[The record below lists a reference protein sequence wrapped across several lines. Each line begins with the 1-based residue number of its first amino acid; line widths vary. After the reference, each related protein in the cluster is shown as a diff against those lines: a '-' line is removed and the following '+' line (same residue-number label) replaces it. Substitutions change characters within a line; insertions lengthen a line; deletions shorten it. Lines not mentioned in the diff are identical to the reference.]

1 MAKVSLGGI
10 VGMIGA
16 ATLALGCGDD
26 GAATPADTS
35 SGTTAVDP
43 DSTTATTADTS
54 SAASTS
60 SSSGTTDVGS
70 SSDTGFEP
78 PVPECGN
85 GFVEVGED
93 CDDGND
99 EPLDACPNDCI
110 FACSVEWTVV
120 RSGPTLESDIYGV
133 SVATDAAGQVY
144 ALAYQREIDVDP
156 KGMQSIGDV
165 STLLLA
171 LDDAGTERWSV
182 AFAEP
187 GLAVRPGAV
196 AVDAAGVPHVAL
208 TREVVAGGTDVQV
221 LRLDPTDGAIVWTH
235 DVVSPVV
242 DGDDVAEALAVGPD
256 GDVVV
261 TATVAVAE
269 GDDDAW
275 TRKLAAVDGAEVWTS
290 SFDGP
295 SEGAFSTDNA
305 GPVAIGPDGTVAV
318 LAQAYVDFSAAP
330 ATLLVYPPDGG
341 EPQWTWT
348 PPDDGGSQELT
359 PIGVGIDDEGNV
371 YAAYQRITSVVRFW
385 VAKFDDDGT
394 SLWLLDD
401 DHFLGANDDWSL
413 SALGLGPN
421 GPALVGSYTADDGA
435 DAWVE
440 GWVAQVDP
448 EAAPLCLF
456 TIQGEGG
463 GVLPPGLFSEGGAVA
478 ADGKV
483 LAVGQWIDEAEEALW
498 VARLRAF
505 GR

>member
-1 MAKVSLGGI
+1 MAKVSLEGFAW
-10 VGMIGA
+10 MLGA
-16 ATLALGCGDD
+16 VVLAQGCGDD
-26 GAATPADTS
+26 GAATPADTT

-43 DSTTATTADTS
+43 DSSTASSADTS
-54 SAASTS
+54 SSAST
-60 SSSGTTDVGS
+60 GATTTTADG

-78 PVPECGN
+78 PVPACGN

-99 EPLDACPNDCI
+99 ESQDACPNDCI
-110 FACSVEWTVV
+110 FACSLEWTLV
-120 RSGPTLESDIYGV
+120 RSGPTQESDIYGV
-133 SVATDAAGQVY
+133 SVATDAAGLVY

-165 STLLLA
+165 SSLLIA
-171 LDDAGTERWSV
+171 LDDAGAERWSTS
-182 AFAEP
+182 FAEP
-187 GLAVRPGAV
+187 GFAVRPGAV
-196 AVDAAGVPHVAL
+196 ALDDGGAPYVTI
-208 TREVVAGGTDVQV
+208 TREVAAGGTDVQV
-221 LRLDPTDGAIVWTH
+221 LRLDPRDGAIVWTH

-242 DGDDVAEALAVGPD
+242 DGDDVAEALAIGPD
-256 GDVVV
+256 GDIVVA
-261 TATVAVAE
+261 ATVAVGD

-275 TRKLAAVDGAEVWTS
+275 TRKLAAADGTEVWTS

-305 GPVAIGPDGTVAV
+305 GPVAIGADGTVAV
-318 LAQAYVDFSAAP
+318 LAQAYVDFSTAP
-330 ATLLVYPPDGG
+330 ATLLVYPAEGG
-341 EPQWTWT
+341 EPLWTWT

-371 YAAYQRITSVVRFW
+371 YAAYQRTTSVTRFW
-385 VAKFDDDGT
+385 VAKFDSDGT
-394 SLWLLDD
+394 SLWLLGD
-401 DHFLGANDDWSL
+401 DHFLGADQDWTL
-413 SALGLGPN
+413 SGFGLGPN
-421 GPALVGSYTADDGA
+421 GPALIGSYTAGDGA
-435 DAWVE
+435 DAWIE

-463 GVLPPGLFSEGGAVA
+463 GVLPPGLLSQGGAVA
-478 ADGKV
+478 GDGKV
-483 LAVGQWIDEAEEALW
+483 LSVGQWIDDAEEAMW